1 MVWFE
6 RAEELLNKHIRTI
19 GIVIA
24 LCGFSIRI
32 YYASIYYL
40 NPDEATHYTAAV
52 LPWHG
57 LVGLYFNAAR
67 ILHPPLLIAIL
78 QPLLVFG
85 HSEVLLRLVPAICGS
100 LFPWVVM
107 LWMQEIVGNAAALCA
122 QLLLTFSPALIGL
135 SAEVRAYTLAFL
147 LFAIALLLLENSL
160 VRGSKLSMIWSHVFL
175 YLAILSEYSVAWFV
189 CGAGVYALLRL
200 RKCPASGGL
209 WLVWATGQ
217 LLALGLYLFLYKT
230 QIARFAFSDLKGMYS
245 TWLLFGF
252 PHPHENVLRF
262 ALSGTVKQFG
272 FMFQVPALALA
283 AAAAFVFGLYWLWR
297 HKSPFYVVLMV
308 VPFCAACFGAILH
321 LFPYGPSRHTSILG
335 IAIAA
340 TVGTSIAQLAR
351 SRVLPILAA
360 SPPCILIWVFLA
372 THSYGMTDP
381 FVIPPPRH
389 QLKDMRAAV
398 AFLHKNV
405 QGDALI
411 LTDTQTDLML
421 GYYLGCPDFGF
432 FDSRPSYQTF
442 GFSDSPPSYQTDRC
456 GNLRIVVDPTF
467 RFDDLAE
474 VQKGIAEINAK
485 YGSGRMVWIAVGG
498 FGDGISVANR
508 VSDARPFG
516 KVLAI
521 YQESD
526 LQN

>member
-1 MVWFE
+1 M
-6 RAEELLNKHIRTI
+6 
-19 GIVIA
+19 
-24 LCGFSIRI
+24 
-32 YYASIYYL
+32 
-40 NPDEATHYTAAV
+40 
-52 LPWHG
+52 
-57 LVGLYFNAAR
+57 
-67 ILHPPLLIAIL
+67 
-78 QPLLVFG
+78 
-85 HSEVLLRLVPAICGS
+85 RLVPAICGS

-107 LWMQEIVGNAAALCA
+107 LWMQEIVGNAAALSA

-160 VRGSKLSMIWSHVFL
+160 VRGSKFSMIWSHVFL

-189 CGAGVYALLRL
+189 GGAGAYALLRL
-200 RKCPASGGL
+200 WKRPASGGL

-217 LLALGLYLFLYKT
+217 LLAMGLYLFLYKT
-230 QIARFAFSDLKGMYS
+230 QIARFASSDLKGMYS
-245 TWLLFGF
+245 TWLQLGF

-272 FMFQVPALALA
+272 FMFQVPALALPA
-283 AAAAFVFGLYWLWR
+283 AATFVFGLYWLWR
-297 HKSPFYVVLMV
+297 HKSPSYVVLMV
-308 VPFCAACFGAILH
+308 APFCAACFGAILH

-360 SPPCILIWVFLA
+360 SPPCILIWLFLV

-381 FVIPPPRH
+381 FVIPPHRH

-405 QGDALI
+405 QGDAVI
-411 LTDTQTDLML
+411 LTDTQTGLML

-432 FDSRPSYQTF
+432 FDSLPSFQTF

-467 RFDDLAE
+467 RFADLAE
-474 VQKGIAEINAK
+474 VQKGIEEINAR
-485 YGSGRMVWIAVGG
+485 YGSGRTVWIAAGG
-498 FGDGISVANR
+498 FGDGIGVANR

-521 YQESD
+521 YQKSD

>member
-32 YYASIYYL
+32 YYASTYYL

-57 LVGLYFNAAR
+57 LGGLYFNAAR

-78 QPLLVFG
+78 QPLLVVG

-189 CGAGVYALLRL
+189 AGAGVYALLRL
-200 RKCPASGGL
+200 RKRPASGGL

-230 QIARFAFSDLKGMYS
+230 QIARFASSDLKGMYS

-252 PHPHENVLRF
+252 PYPHENVLRF
-262 ALSGTVKQFG
+262 ALSGTLKQFV

-283 AAAAFVFGLYWLWR
+283 AAATFVFGLYWLWR

-308 VPFCAACFGAILH
+308 TPFCATCFGAILH

-432 FDSRPSYQTF
+432 FDSLTSFQTF

-485 YGSGRMVWIAVGG
+485 YGSGRMVWIAAGG